1 MQSRLIVMIV
11 GFPSTPSDMES
22 IRTRPACGFY
32 PATHME
38 LTRLVCLFGSARCIY
53 GSQLIHDFPV
63 REWYHLQDCLAS
75 IIGGLASIA
84 VTNYKIRLSA
94 QDTDFRCRKVTGA
107 PHAVLAGDGKHVDI
121 DLYELQFGQKLEI
134 LVEMELDSMDSHK
147 TDSSQGHSHK
157 DQLEE
162 EANLYQETCN
172 SPTNEPQITKES
184 GFTGRTYR
192 SASSSLRTT
201 ENLEQISND
210 GLADDIPVFEIDCA
224 YQDPAT
230 SRTVARLSHP
240 ILLTV
245 ATEPQNS
252 AGGQN
257 SSFANLD
264 VARRRY
270 ELVASESITRA
281 LLLVSRQNWPQAQ
294 RVLQETSNILET
306 VIANIV
312 DVVARQPGTRAAAR
326 RALQANVLLD
336 SLRAILWD
344 MDYLIEGME
353 EAKDTFER
361 DHRNFG
367 AQQVSGL
374 VTLLLESDSLIRR

>member
-1 MQSRLIVMIV
+1 MQPGLTVMIS
-11 GFPSTPSDMES
+11 GFPSTPSDTES
-22 IRTRPACGFY
+22 TKIRPACGFS
-32 PATHME
+32 PATRME
-38 LTRLVCLFGSARCIY
+38 LTHLVCPFGLAHMCASE
-53 GSQLIHDFPV
+53 LIHDFPV

-94 QDTDFRCRKVTGA
+94 QDTDFKCRKVSGA

-134 LVEMELDSMDSHK
+134 LVEMELDSTDSHK
-147 TDSSQGHSHK
+147 TDSSQGHSQG

-162 EANLYQETCN
+162 EATLHQETSSFPN
-172 SPTNEPQITKES
+172 NELQIAKES
-184 GFTGRTYR
+184 SFTGETYR

-201 ENLEQISND
+201 ENLEQISSD

-224 YQDPAT
+224 YQDPAS

-245 ATEPQNS
+245 ATEPRNS
-252 AGGQN
+252 AGAH
-257 SSFANLD
+257 SPSFANLE

-306 VIANIV
+306 VITNIV
-312 DVVARQPGTRAAAR
+312 DIVARQPGTRAAAR
-326 RALQANVLLD
+326 RASQANVLLD

-353 EAKDTFER
+353 DARDTFER

-367 AQQVSGL
+367 AQQVSQL
-374 VTLLLESDSLIRR
+374 SYFVFPE